1 MLHCQQLDSDQVGLG
16 GQSGQHQ
23 TGQKELVGVAR
34 KVPAG
39 FAVKIK
45 HTEHDDQ
52 TNGEIVSYKYHG
64 ITSPN
69 HVPWYGNGH
78 IWFLFDILSSLYSC
92 F

>member
-1 MLHCQQLDSDQVGLG
+1 MLHCQQLDSDQVGQG

-23 TGQKELVGVAR
+23 TGQKELVGVAH